1 MFHYTTSSILHCCA
15 AQHKHFK
22 ARLRCTYICS
32 ASILALPFWEYK
44 SNYIYLKSSFDLALK
59 GERRCHLLLTKTQS
73 CDESLYIEESKK

>member
-1 MFHYTTSSILHCCA
+1 MFHYTTSSILHCC

-32 ASILALPFWEYK
+32 ASILALPSWEYK
-44 SNYIYLKSSFDLALK
+44 SNSIYLKSSFDLALK
-59 GERRCHLLLTKTQS
+59 GERQCHLLLTETQS